1 MYKLIALDMD
11 GTLLTSEKVISED
24 TKKALK
30 KAEEKGVKVVLATG
44 RPLAGITRFLEELDL
59 FKGDDYALSFNGGLV
74 LNTKTEEKVYE
85 ACLKGSDL
93 KYMYKIAQELNVNIH
108 AFSAREGLI
117 TPKMSQYTEHE
128 SRLNGIDV
136 TIRDFNEVD
145 DDEVIVKI
153 MLIDPQEKLD
163 EAIKKLPAELFEK
176 YSTFKSAPFFFE
188 VTNKKVDK
196 GMGLK
201 KLGEHLGIKQEEII
215 ACGDAENDLSM
226 IKYAGLGVAMANAMD
241 VVKENADYITASND
255 EGGIVKVIEEFI
267 LSK

>member
-11 GTLLTSEKVISED
+11 GTLLTSEKKVSED

-44 RPLAGITRFLEELDL
+44 RPLAGITKFLEELEL

-74 LNTKTEEKVYE
+74 LNTKTKEVIYE

-93 KYMYKIAQELNVNIH
+93 KYMNKLAQELNVNIH

-117 TPKMSQYTEHE
+117 TPKMNQYTEHE
-128 SRLNGIDV
+128 STLNGIDV

-145 DDEVIVKI
+145 DDEDIIKI
-153 MLIDPQEKLD
+153 MLIDPQEILD
-163 EAIKKLPAELFEK
+163 EAIKKLPAEIYEK
-176 YSTFKSAPFFFE
+176 YNSFKSAPFFFE
-188 VTNKKVDK
+188 VTNKRVDK

-201 KLGEHLGIKQEEII
+201 QLGEHLGIKQEEII

-226 IKYAGLGVAMANAMD
+226 VKYAGLGVAMENAMD
-241 VVKENADYITASND
+241 SVKEHADYITSSND
-255 EGGIVKVIEEFI
+255 EGGIVKVIEKFI
-267 LSK
+267 M